1 MIHKFIEDL
10 VRAGLS
16 EAEIG
21 REIGRSQP
29 SVNRMRRGKQSTD
42 YDTGRRL
49 EELHR
54 VRCTGQSEEGRAA
67 A

>member
-1 MIHKFIEDL
+1 MIPNFIEDL
-10 VRAGLS
+10 VKAGMS

-21 REIGRSQP
+21 WSIGRSQP
-29 SVNRMRRGKQSTD
+29 SVNRMRRGKQRTD
-42 YDTGRRL
+42 YETGRRL

-54 VRCTGQSEEGRAA
+54 QRCNEPVPREAA

>member
-1 MIHKFIEDL
+1 MIPNFIEDL
-10 VRAGLS
+10 VRAGMS

-29 SVNRMRRGKQSTD
+29 SVNRMRRGKQGTD
-42 YDTGRRL
+42 YETGRRL
-49 EELHR
+49 EALHR
-54 VRCTGQSEEGRAA
+54 QRCTPAQEPGRAA